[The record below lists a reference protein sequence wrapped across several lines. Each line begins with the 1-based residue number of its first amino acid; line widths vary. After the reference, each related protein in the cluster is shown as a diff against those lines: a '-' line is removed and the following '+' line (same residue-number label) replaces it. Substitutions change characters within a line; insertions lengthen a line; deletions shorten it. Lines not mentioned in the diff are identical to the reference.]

1 MGAVFYREIKA
12 YFSSL
17 LAWSLMAAFLAVF
30 GFFLCLGISQYADI
44 SQNAMQGGFPC
55 NVNVYFVP
63 VITSALAFLLM
74 FFIPLMTM
82 RSFAEDKRS
91 GMLELLFT
99 YPLSDWDIVLGKFF
113 GVMPIILILLGLSLS
128 GILFVGKY
136 CTIEWGVV
144 FSGYL
149 GLLLFSGIVTAIG
162 IFASSITSSQLAAAS
177 LNYAL
182 VFFLWF
188 LAMPEQNGAFYT
200 SRIGNLSL
208 VSHMEFFAKGVI
220 CSQDVLYYL
229 AGAVF
234 FIYLAVCCL
243 ESRKWRN

>member
-30 GFFLCLGISQYADI
+30 GFFLCLGISEYADI

-63 VITSALAFLLM
+63 STIYIISFLLM
-74 FFIPLMTM
+74 FFVPLMTM
-82 RSFAEDKRS
+82 RAFAEDKSS

-99 YPLSDWDIVLGKFF
+99 YPLSDWDIVLGKFL
-113 GVMPIILILLGLSLS
+113 GVMPIILILLGLSTS
-128 GILFVGKY
+128 GILFIGKY

-149 GLLLFSGIVTAIG
+149 GLLLFACAVAAVG
-162 IFASSITSSQLAAAS
+162 IFSSSITSSQLTAAS
-177 LNYAL
+177 VNYAL
-182 VFFLWF
+182 VFILWLLF
-188 LAMPEQNGAFYT
+188 YYDQSGAAYT
-200 SRIGNLSL
+200 SHIGKLSFI
-208 VSHMEFFAKGVI
+208 SHMDFFAKGVI
-220 CSQDVLYYL
+220 SSQDVLYFI
-229 AGAVF
+229 AGTAF

>member
-1 MGAVFYREIKA
+1 MGAVFYREMKA

-30 GFFLCLGISQYADI
+30 GFFLCLGISEYANL

-63 VITSALAFLLM
+63 SIIYILSFLLM
-74 FFIPLMTM
+74 FFVPLMTM
-82 RSFAEDKRS
+82 RTFAEDKNS

-99 YPLSDWDIVLGKFF
+99 YPLSDWNIVLGKFF
-113 GVMPIILILLGLSLS
+113 GVMPIILILLALSTS

-149 GLLLFSGIVTAIG
+149 GLILFSCAIAATG
-162 IFASSITSSQLAAAS
+162 IFAASITSSQLTAAS
-177 LNYAL
+177 LNYAI
-182 VFFLWF
+182 VIGLWLLF
-188 LAMPEQNGAFYT
+188 YLDQNGAAYA
-200 SRIGNLSL
+200 SHIGKLSFI
-208 VSHMEFFAKGVI
+208 SHMDFFAKGVI
-220 CSQDVLYYL
+220 CSQDVIYFA